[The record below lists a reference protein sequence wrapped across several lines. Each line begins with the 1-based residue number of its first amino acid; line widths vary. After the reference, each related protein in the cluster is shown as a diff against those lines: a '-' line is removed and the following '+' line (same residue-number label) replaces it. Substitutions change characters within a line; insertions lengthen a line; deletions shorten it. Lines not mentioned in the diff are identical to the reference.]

1 MLTVLEWFGKRGDMN
16 EIDLAKLR
24 NKTDGLPGTTIQ
36 EMLNVIEQ
44 LPGEWDVKSSYDIVE
59 GDSDFEC
66 GIVVDGEYIDLGEMI
81 PYFLSKGI
89 PVMVMWHEWS
99 GHYQVV
105 IGYDDMGTEGT
116 CDDVILLMDPYDT
129 TDHNQD
135 GYVIESFER
144 LIYDWGNS
152 YDEDVDWAAFVVM
165 RPVN

>member
-1 MLTVLEWFGKRGDMN
+1 MN
-16 EIDLAKLR
+16 GAAITRLSSAM
-24 NKTDGLPGTTIQ
+24 TTW
-36 EMLNVIEQ
+36 V
-44 LPGEWDVKSSYDIVE
+44 P
-59 GDSDFEC
+59 
-66 GIVVDGEYIDLGEMI
+66 
-81 PYFLSKGI
+81 
-89 PVMVMWHEWS
+89 
-99 GHYQVV
+99 
-105 IGYDDMGTEGT
+105 GT